1 MALDGLLTYINTLF
15 PVSPSLVKALNE
27 RIILTEFKK
36 GDIIASPGRRADEIW
51 FIAKGLAKEYHLEQT
66 GKTVITTF
74 WKENELMLI
83 ADSFFQKHRSDRY
96 IQLIEDSILFNLESK
111 HAHELLHLFPEIHT
125 IQHKIHSISKR
136 KAEDRGSLM
145 TMNGSARYRFFCEN
159 FPHSR
164 ISIADTASYLGL
176 TRVGLSQ
183 IRGRK

>member
-15 PVSPSLVKALNE
+15 PVGPSLVKALNE

-51 FIAKGLAKEYHLEQT
+51 FIAKGLAKEFHLEQS

-96 IQLIEDSILFNLESK
+96 IHPIAIFN
-111 HAHELLHLFPEIHT
+111 
-125 IQHKIHSISKR
+125 
-136 KAEDRGSLM
+136 
-145 TMNGSARYRFFCEN
+145 
-159 FPHSR
+159 
-164 ISIADTASYLGL
+164 
-176 TRVGLSQ
+176 
-183 IRGRK
+183 